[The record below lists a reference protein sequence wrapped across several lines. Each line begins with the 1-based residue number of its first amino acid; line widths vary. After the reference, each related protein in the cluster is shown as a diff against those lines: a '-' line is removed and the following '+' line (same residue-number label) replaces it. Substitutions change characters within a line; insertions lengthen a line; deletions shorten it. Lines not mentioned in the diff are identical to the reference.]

1 MRLLHK
7 IKYESIKIA
16 VFKVV
21 WSSICF
27 FITLRKL
34 FSIYIFLLENN
45 CSSGTDYCFYR
56 KIIAFWITDLNR
68 DNYIFIF
75 KLYTRTGI
83 ITWICDNYIPH
94 RVYFNIINI
103 LLCRNGLI
111 MSPAINS
118 IVVYL
123 KNRRKLLKLTQHQLA
138 IKAGVGLRF
147 IRDLEQGKTT
157 LRMDKVNQVLKLFG
171 QELGPIPI
179 DRNKLIR
186 DWLLSVF

>member
-1 MRLLHK
+1 
-7 IKYESIKIA
+7 
-16 VFKVV
+16 
-21 WSSICF
+21 
-27 FITLRKL
+27 
-34 FSIYIFLLENN
+34 
-45 CSSGTDYCFYR
+45 
-56 KIIAFWITDLNR
+56 
-68 DNYIFIF
+68 
-75 KLYTRTGI
+75 
-83 ITWICDNYIPH
+83 
-94 RVYFNIINI
+94 
-103 LLCRNGLI
+103 

-186 DWLLSVF
+186 D